1 MLAKIEASGFG
12 STERIQRLKAN
23 RVYPGIA
30 DEAVEYTAEERTRG
44 QVNYLK
50 ELKTHIRTYSKICP
64 ERARYFTDGYRESD
78 GQPEVIRFARAV
90 ANTLDNMTI
99 YIEDGELIVGN
110 YASSAVALPVYP
122 ECFCGWIKDAIG
134 PDGMF
139 KNRVTD
145 DDRNELYEIVD
156 YWEDRCYRA
165 RMDVLI
171 PPELEDWVSFNGVTL
186 TYELY
191 EVTPSN
197 ATGFETLLA
206 NGSNGMIKK
215 CRERLEQV
223 KREKITGAISAKEYV
238 DKVANL
244 EAMIV
249 ANEAF
254 VRFGKRYAAL
264 ALELAQK
271 EKDAA
276 RKSEL
281 EKIAEVCE
289 RVPAEPARNLYESLQ
304 SYYLF
309 HMVQATIS
317 SRAVGFAVR
326 FDTMFYPFYKKD
338 LEEGRITREQA
349 LELIECLWVKIESI
363 SNIRPP
369 QMEAITV
376 GSSSFQTITLGGILK
391 NGEDATNEMS
401 YLAVEASMNVHT
413 IQPTI
418 VVRYHSKI
426 DPKFIDKC
434 IDCIRTGLGFPAFLS
449 DVQAYPMYLRQ
460 GVPETDVWNWACCA
474 CISRTMPGKNIRNGN
489 SSMGN
494 ISYGKCF
501 HLALT
506 DGFDSFTGKQL
517 GAHTGD
523 PGAFKSLD
531 DFKEAYLKQL
541 DHVMTKFMP
550 LYYIGEEVR
559 VRFMKRPLVS
569 PYVDRCIEKAMTTT
583 DFAGYETY
591 NNPEIQCVGAINVAD
606 SLTAIKKLVFDEK
619 KVTIEELLEALENNW
634 EGREDL
640 RQMCLNASKYGN
652 DNAEADEMAKW
663 VHHKSQGVL
672 GKHKDYWGGQ
682 VRSQGGVM
690 SAYYS
695 FGRACQAT
703 PDGRVESQPFA
714 DGTASPMAGMDK
726 KGPTATL
733 SSLSKLDPMLANE
746 MLCNQKF
753 MPQFLEGE
761 NKKLFADYLKTWYD
775 MGNWHIQFN
784 VVDKEVLI
792 DAQDHPEIY
801 PDLVVR
807 VAGYSAYW
815 VDLGKPLQD
824 DIIKRSEQSFASC

>member
-1 MLAKIEASGFG
+1 MLAKAEESGFG
-12 STERIQRLKAN
+12 STERTKKLKAN

-44 QVNYLK
+44 QVDYLK
-50 ELKTHIRTYSKICP
+50 ELKTHIRTYSRICP
-64 ERARYFTDGYRESD
+64 ERARYFTEGYRDADS
-78 GQPEVIRFARAV
+78 QPEVLRTARAV
-90 ANTLDNMTI
+90 ENVLDNMTI

-110 YASSAVALPVYP
+110 YASEPVALPVYP

-134 PDGMF
+134 PEGMF
-139 KNRVTD
+139 KDRVTD

-156 YWEDRCYRA
+156 YWEGRNYRA
-165 RMDVLI
+165 RMDALI
-171 PPELEDWVSFNGVTL
+171 PPDLEDWVSFNGITL

-197 ATGFETLLA
+197 ATGFEVLLETGA
-206 NGSNGMIKK
+206 NGVIDK
-215 CRERLEQV
+215 CRKRLEEV
-223 KREKITGAISAKEYV
+223 KGEGISDAVSAKAYV

-244 EAMIV
+244 EAMII

-254 VRFGKRYAAL
+254 VRFGKRYAKLAL
-264 ALELAQK
+264 ALAQK
-271 EKDAA
+271 EKDAF
-276 RKSEL
+276 RKKEL
-281 EKIAEVCE
+281 EKIAEICD
-289 RVPAEPARNLYESLQ
+289 RVPGEPPRNLHEALQ
-304 SYYLF
+304 SFYFF

-317 SRAVGFAVR
+317 SRAVGFAQR
-326 FDTMFYPFYKKD
+326 FDTLFYPFYAKD
-338 LEEGRITREQA
+338 LEAGNITREQA
-349 LELIECLWVKIESI
+349 LELVECLWVKIESI

-376 GSSSFQTITLGGILK
+376 GSSSFQTITLGGLLE
-391 NGEDATNEMS
+391 NGEDACNEMS
-401 YLAVEASMNVHT
+401 HLAVEASMNVHT

-418 VVRYHSKI
+418 AVRYHSNI

-434 IDCIRTGLGFPAFLS
+434 IECISTGIGFPAFFS
-449 DVQAYPMYLRQ
+449 EKQAYPMYLRQ
-460 GVPETDVWNWACCA
+460 GVPESEIWNWAICA
-474 CISRTMPGKNIRNGN
+474 CVSRTMPCKNVRNGN

-523 PGAFKSLD
+523 PANFKSLD
-531 DFKEAYLKQL
+531 DFKEAYLKQI

-559 VRFMKRPLVS
+559 VQFMKRPLVS
-569 PYVDRCIEKAMTTT
+569 PYVEDCIERGLTTT
-583 DFAGYETY
+583 DFAYCGTF

-619 KVTIEELLEALENNW
+619 KVPLDELLEALENNW
-634 EGREDL
+634 EGKEDL
-640 RQMCLNASKYGN
+640 RQLCLNVPKYGN
-652 DNAEADEMAKW
+652 DDTEADEMARW
-663 VHHKSQGVL
+663 VHQESQKAL
-672 GKHKDYWGGQ
+672 GNYKDYWGGQ

-714 DGTASPMAGMDK
+714 DGTASPMAGADVN
-726 KGPTATL
+726 GPTATL
-733 SSLSKLDPMLANE
+733 KSLSKLDPVKSNE

-753 MPQFLEGE
+753 MPQFLQGE
-761 NKKLFADYLKTWYD
+761 FRQLFSDYLKTWYE

-784 VVDKEVLI
+784 VVDKEVLTS
-792 DAQDHPEIY
+792 AQERPQEY

-824 DIIKRSEQSFASC
+824 DIIKRTEQSFAC